1 MPDEIKNNPDPTKRY
16 ADGPEGW
23 MDAWTMFYWG
33 WWISWCPFVGMFIA
47 KISKGRTIKQF
58 INGTMTAPV
67 LYSFMWL
74 IIFGGAGIRQ
84 EREAGN
90 FGKTLGTSCHS
101 KLFNFPT
108 SNSHICLIII
118 IFEKYVFSYE

>member
-1 MPDEIKNNPDPTKRY
+1 MGHSWGWEDRQRWLPDEVKNADKVDDRF

-23 MDAWTMFYWG
+23 MDSWTMFYWG

-67 LYSFMWL
+67 MYSFMWL
-74 IIFGGAGIRQ
+74 VIFGGAGIRQ
-84 EREAGN
+84 ERLAAEQGEE
-90 FGKTLGTSCHS
+90 TI
-101 KLFNFPT
+101 FPPPPPPPLAT
-108 SNSHICLIII
+108 GMR
-118 IFEKYVFSYE
+118 